1 MMASLAAL
9 GPWTWIIGGMLLMGI
24 ELLAPGLF
32 FIWLGLAALATG
44 LVVAVTGMGWAPAG
58 ILFAAL
64 AAASVFAG
72 RALTRRK
79 ASEPDSAGHLNALS
93 RDLIGKTVRIDQ
105 AIIDGEGRVRIG
117 DKVWRAHGADAAA
130 GTPVKIVGFDGSA
143 LVVEA
148 I

>member
-1 MMASLAAL
+1 MGA
-9 GPWTWIIGGMLLMGI
+9 WTWIIGGMVLMGI

-44 LVVAVTGMGWAPAG
+44 LIVAATGLGWGPAG
-58 ILFAAL
+58 ILFSAL

-79 ASEPDSAGHLNALS
+79 ASEPDSADHLNALS
-93 RDLIGKTVRIDQ
+93 RDLIGKVVRLDQ
-105 AIIDGEGRVRIG
+105 AIINGEGRVRIG
-117 DKVWRAHGADAAA
+117 DKVWRAHGEDAAA
-130 GTPVKIVGFDGSA
+130 GVQVKITRLDGSA

-148 I
+148 V